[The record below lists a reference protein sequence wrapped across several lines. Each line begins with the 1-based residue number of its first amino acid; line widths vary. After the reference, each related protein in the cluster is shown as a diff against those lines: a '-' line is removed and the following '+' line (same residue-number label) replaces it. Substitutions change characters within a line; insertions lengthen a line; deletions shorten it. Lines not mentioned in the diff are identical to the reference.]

1 MNIRIDRHLNIK
13 LIDQIFNQIESNI
26 ATGALKE
33 DAQLPSIRKFSK
45 ENNVSHVTVSKAYK
59 KLEKKG
65 LIKLIH
71 GKGAFVKSNSNMI
84 NEQNIDNIPSHSD
97 SQLNF
102 KNYVNSPPYVRNTN
116 RDIRFNFSEAVI
128 NPRLLPSDYLA
139 EQVNQ
144 LLLDNPKT
152 ISSYSSVQGE
162 IDVRESIQSYIC
174 RNEKFSSTI
183 STMIITSGVQQ
194 GIDIIA
200 KTFIGPGDIVI
211 TEEVTYFHALEVFAN
226 RGAKIISAP
235 IDEDGIKIDELATL
249 CSKYSPKLIYIIPT
263 FHNPTGITLSLVR
276 RIQLL
281 DLAKKYKFL
290 IIEDDSWNDIYFDDV
305 VPPPAIKSLD
315 QESYV
320 IYLKGF
326 SKYLS
331 PGCRVGVILSNKT
344 TYPHLLASKTF
355 TDLGSP
361 ILTQKAASS
370 FLNSTRM
377 NDHLIKLRTALELR
391 RNQFISLLEE
401 HLPKN
406 VQWNEPIGGLNIWI
420 TLPKGTDT
428 DQLLEESLNSGI
440 SFFPGSLCCVDEKK
454 SRHLR
459 ISFSY
464 IDTLDINDGVI
475 KLCKVITNYLN
486 RLK

>member
-1 MNIRIDRHLNIK
+1 MNIRIDRRLDIK
-13 LIDQIFNQIESNI
+13 LIDQISNQIESNI
-26 ATGALKE
+26 VTGILKE
-33 DAQLPSIRKFSK
+33 GAQLPSIRTFSQK
-45 ENNVSHVTVSKAYK
+45 NNVSHVTVSKAYQ

-84 NEQNIDNIPSHSD
+84 NEQSIDNISIHSD

-102 KNYVNSPPYVRNTN
+102 KNYVNSAPYVRNTS
-116 RDIRFNFSEAVI
+116 RDIRFNFSEAII
-128 NPRLLPSDYLA
+128 NPKLLPSDYLA
-139 EQVNQ
+139 KQVSQ
-144 LLLDNPKT
+144 LLWDHPKI

-162 IDVRESIQSYIC
+162 IDVRESIESYIYL
-174 RNEKFSSTI
+174 NEKFSPKLSN
-183 STMIITSGVQQ
+183 MIITSGVQQ

-200 KTFIGPGDIVI
+200 KTFIGPDDIVI

-235 IDEDGIKIDELATL
+235 IDEDGIQIDELAAL
-249 CSKYSPKLIYIIPT
+249 CSKHHPKLIYTIPT
-263 FHNPTGITLSLVR
+263 FHNPTGVTLSLTR
-276 RIQLL
+276 RKQVLN
-281 DLAKKYKFL
+281 LAKKYKFL

-305 VPPPAIKSLD
+305 VPPLAIKSLD
-315 QESYV
+315 QEGYV

-331 PGCRVGVILSNKT
+331 PGCRIGVILSSEA

-361 ILTQKAASS
+361 ILTQKAAGS

-406 VQWNEPIGGLNIWI
+406 VQWTEPIGGLNIWI
-420 TLPKGTDT
+420 SLPKGTDT
-428 DQLLEESLNSGI
+428 DQLLEESLNNGI
-440 SFFPGSLCCVDEKK
+440 SFLPGSLCSRNEKK

-459 ISFSY
+459 VSFSY

-486 RLK
+486 RLE